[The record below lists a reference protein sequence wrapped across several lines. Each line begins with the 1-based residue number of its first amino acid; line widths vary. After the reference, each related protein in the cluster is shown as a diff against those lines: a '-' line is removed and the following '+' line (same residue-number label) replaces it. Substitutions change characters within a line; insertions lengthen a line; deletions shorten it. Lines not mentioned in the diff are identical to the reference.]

1 MRLLVV
7 VGVAIR
13 VELEVLLEVD
23 VRNGV
28 NALVVLV
35 DEVVVSVVLAF
46 AAAPFRSCPVVLD
59 LGEACRFRSA

>member
-1 MRLLVV
+1 MV
-7 VGVAIR
+7 VGVTVR
-13 VELEVLLEVD
+13 VGLEVLLEVN

-28 NALVVLV
+28 NALAVLV

-46 AAAPFRSCPVVLD
+46 AAALFRSCPVVLD